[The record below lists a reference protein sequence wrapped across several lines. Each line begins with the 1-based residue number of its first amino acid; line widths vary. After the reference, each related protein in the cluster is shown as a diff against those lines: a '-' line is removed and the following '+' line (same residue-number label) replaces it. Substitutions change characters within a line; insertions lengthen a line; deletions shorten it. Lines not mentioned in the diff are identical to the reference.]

1 MMLKVLIVDDTQ
13 EKILEIRQV
22 LKGFVKD
29 PNDVPICGSVR
40 DALKE
45 CSKTRYDLVILDLF
59 IPSHSGEMPDPNNAK
74 DFLKIIKCDDD
85 FICPVFIIGITRKQD
100 ISEYESFFEAET
112 LKVLWYAENEE
123 SWKAQLKNRLEFL
136 CGVKRN
142 IGITYEYDYDVA
154 IINALQS
161 PEHDI
166 MKRTLSNNWK
176 ELNLPD
182 DKSTTYYETEI
193 TNKKGKKVR
202 CISCYAPQM
211 ASVASATLAAKVI
224 LRFHPQYLFMTGIC
238 AGLKGNGIGFGD
250 VLIAS
255 HVWDGMSG
263 KIKEESDGKGI
274 ELVFEPD
281 YHPITLN
288 TEMLNIANRLKDKKD
303 LCTQI
308 KNDFDGEKPDSA
320 LKIHVGQMTSVPAV
334 IASDKKI
341 QELKVHA
348 RKLIGLEMESY
359 GIFYAAENAHHLKPK
374 FTVSFKSAS
383 DLADKDKTDKYQAY
397 ASYTSSALMKYV
409 VENELNFDA

>member
-1 MMLKVLIVDDTQ
+1 MHMKKLLFFSSVVALMVSCSSSYQSGELSGTQ
-13 EKILEIRQV
+13 TRPVWDNE
-22 LKGFVKD
+22 
-29 PNDVPICGSVR
+29 VPFGM
-40 DALKE
+40 
-45 CSKTRYDLVILDLF
+45 LF
-59 IPSHSGEMPDPNNAK
+59 IPQGSLNVGPSD
-74 DFLKIIKCDDD
+74 
-85 FICPVFIIGITRKQD
+85 Q
-100 ISEYESFFEAET
+100 
-112 LKVLWYAENEE
+112 
-123 SWKAQLKNRLEFL
+123 
-136 CGVKRN
+136 
-142 IGITYEYDYDVA
+142 DVA
-154 IINALQS
+154 WANTAQNRTVSVQS
-161 PEHDI
+161 FWMD
-166 MKRTLSNNWK
+166 
-176 ELNLPD
+176 
-182 DKSTTYYETEI
+182 ETEI